1 MNTRLPAVSYQVKA
15 LDLHAHLFEVRLTV
29 AQPAPD
35 QVVSLPVWIPGSYLV
50 REFSKHLQGLSANQR
65 NKHKHQRHDGQ
76 QPHQFGRLFLR
87 LKLPTQCDEVALG
100 QLGLRHYLADVFHDL
115 GQRTALRVGR
125 QHDAAFAII
134 TADLVGAITVF
145 NRRHFG

>member
-65 NKHKHQRHDGQ
+65 NKPLESTQLDKCTWQIHCQAGKPLVLSYQGDAFDSSVRTSWLDSQRGC
-76 QPHQFGRLFLR
+76 FNCTSL
-87 LKLPTQCDEVALG
+87 C
-100 QLGLRHYLADVFHDL
+100 
-115 GQRTALRVGR
+115 LRVHG
-125 QHDAAFAII
+125 
-134 TADLVGAITVF
+134 LE
-145 NRRHFG
+145 